1 MKNPWK
7 ALANNVMER
16 GASDLP
22 SRAHEAACGAWVAF
36 GGGLCG

>member
-1 MKNPWK
+1 MKNPRK

-22 SRAHEAACGAWVAF
+22 SRAHEAACGACVAVE
-36 GGGLCG
+36 GVSCG